1 MANPARF
8 TAAANLGRVTIPTTS
23 AQVKSNG
30 VSAGNGGTD
39 SMYKVFTAGTY
50 DSYLEKIRFMSVASA
65 AATTGVATVLRAYV
79 STVADPTAASGT
91 TAANTFLLGEISVGP
106 INSSN
111 STNMAAFFDM
121 PIDMVIPTG
130 SCVHV
135 SQHVAQNTNQN
146 WIALAIGGD
155 YAAA

>member
-8 TAAANLGRVTIPTTS
+8 TAVANLGRVTIPTTS

-30 VSAGNGGTD
+30 VSAGSGTD
-39 SMYKVFTAGTY
+39 MMYKVFTAGTY

-79 STVADPTAASGT
+79 STVAAPGAT
-91 TAANTFLLGEISVGP
+91 TAADTFLLGEISVGP

-135 SQHVAQNTNQN
+135 SQHVAQTPSQN

>member
-8 TAAANLGRVTIPTTS
+8 TAVANLGRATIPTTS

-30 VSAGNGGTD
+30 VSAGSGTD
-39 SMYKVFTAGTY
+39 MMYKVFTAGTY

-65 AATTGVATVLRAYV
+65 AATTGVATVLRAYI
-79 STVADPTAASGT
+79 STVAAPGAT
-91 TAANTFLLGEISVGP
+91 TAADTFLIGEISVGAVVA
-106 INSSN
+106 SH
-111 STNMAAFFDM
+111 STSMAAFFDM

-135 SQHVAQNTNQN
+135 SQHVAQTTNQN

>member
-8 TAAANLGRVTIPTTS
+8 TAVANLGRVTIPTTT

-30 VSAGNGGTD
+30 VSAGSGTD
-39 SMYKVFTAGTY
+39 MMYKVFTAGTY

-65 AATTGVATVLRAYV
+65 AGTTGVATVLRAYV
-79 STVADPTAASGT
+79 STVAAPGAT
-91 TAANTFLLGEISVGP
+91 TAADTFLLGEISVGA

-135 SQHVAQNTNQN
+135 SQHVAQTTNQN